1 MLKKIVQALT
11 CGAVGV
17 VGANGLLCLL
27 SGQLRW
33 FGPDATLRVGLPAA
47 LIGMLFFPVNLKTLG
62 TRWSFAGRAALA
74 AAICSLAN
82 RVLLF
87 GARSD
92 GVWNVVTHPS
102 ALLPSWPPDG
112 NFVLGALATVTTGL
126 AGWLLQPAM
135 MRIAR
140 GMLPPHIERLSDALE
155 AIAIPAESRR
165 TRVR

>member
-17 VGANGLLCLL
+17 LGANGLLCLL
-27 SGQLRW
+27 SGQLHW

-47 LIGMLFFPVNLKTLG
+47 LVGMLFFPVNLKTLG
-62 TRWSFAGRAALA
+62 TRRSFAARAALA

-92 GVWNVVTHPS
+92 GVWDVVTHPWG
-102 ALLPSWPPDG
+102 LLPSWPPDG

-135 MRIAR
+135 VRVAR

-155 AIAIPAESRR
+155 AIPVEARR